1 MSLRASCPNYRTV
14 LANQAGRFLLSVNRK
29 PVAWTDPHGAAIEW
43 IADIG
48 SNQ

>member
-1 MSLRASCPNYRTV
+1 MPAIADRAGAPS
-14 LANQAGRFLLSVNRK
+14 QAGRFLLSVNRS

-43 IADIG
+43 IADPA